1 MQLKDRH
8 NGDAR
13 FSEIREKIVL
23 QEAGQTEG
31 VFILEEVSLFVLIIQ
46 FVLW

>member
-1 MQLKDRH
+1 MVMQDSVK
-8 NGDAR
+8 
-13 FSEIREKIVL
+13 SEEKL
-23 QEAGQTEG
+23 FCREAGQTEG